1 MPCEECED
9 GKVKWGKTGSCK
21 YDSIAECEADNKD
34 YYEEEKTTS
43 IVELIIQDDNQELAI
58 DAISLVT
65 APAIEQDFV
74 FFGKEKNNLT
84 FAKVDEEKRML
95 ISPALIPG
103 KTIFRHDPQT
113 SSDYFVFFSKATV
126 RKASELY
133 LKHNNHHKATYQ
145 HQDRISGILT
155 VESWI
160 IEDSKLDKSTL
171 YGFSLPVG
179 TWMVKL
185 KIDNDEIW
193 SKIKDGELKGLSIE
207 GYFTNKF
214 EQMNKTKETTTEEIL
229 SAFNELVREGK
240 ITTMSKAKRLE
251 LGLADD
257 VEKLT
262 QQAKALI
269 PDLKRDIDG
278 IKDSTKNVDTEIK
291 ILSKRESILDKAD
304 KKEREL
310 YRALDKAKDILATA
324 EREVKES
331 EGTLQSNKKTID
343 FLNKRLDK
351 TKSKATKVKSNLAKK
366 LAALEKAAKDLGV
379 KIPTGQASQL
389 LNKLTGLL

>member
-1 MPCEECED
+1 MTET
-9 GKVKWGKTGSCK
+9 K
-21 YDSIAECEADNKD
+21 
-34 YYEEEKTTS
+34 
-43 IVELIIQDDNQELAI
+43 IVELIIQDENQELAI

-65 APAIEQDFV
+65 SPAIEQDFV

-95 ISPALIPG
+95 VSPALIPN
-103 KTIFRHDPQT
+103 KQIFRHDPNT
-113 SSDYFVFFSKATV
+113 DSDYYVYFSKDTV

-145 HQDRISGILT
+145 HQDRVSGVLT

-160 IEDSKLDKSTL
+160 KEGDSDKSKL
-171 YGFSLPVG
+171 YGYDLPNG
-179 TWMVKL
+179 TWFVKM
-185 KIDNDEIW
+185 KIENDELW
-193 SKIKDGELKGLSIE
+193 QKIKAGELKGLSIE

-214 EQMNKTKETTTEEIL
+214 EQMQKTKPTTEQIL

-269 PDLKRDIDG
+269 PDLTRDIDG
-278 IKDSTKNVDTEIK
+278 IKVSEKNVATESK
-291 ILSKRESILDKAD
+291 LLTKREAIFDKAD
-304 KKEREL
+304 KKENEARKNLE
-310 YRALDKAKDILATA
+310 KAIDLSKTA
-324 EREVKES
+324 VREVRES

-343 FLNKRLDK
+343 FLNKRLAK
-351 TKSKATKVKSNLAKK
+351 TKSKASKVKSNLAKK
-366 LAALEKAAKDLGV
+366 LSALEKAAKDLGV